1 VASSAPRAGVI
12 PSLLVPASDARALR
26 RSIAV
31 LVFAV
36 VAYFVPGAS
45 WSPVSR
51 YCLTR
56 AIVER
61 HTFDITPCA
70 PATGDRASVGDR
82 FYTDKAPLPSLIAA
96 PAYAAFYGF
105 SRVRHRLPAFQASG
119 TPDNPAQRVIVSPAF
134 RTGLYVSSLF
144 SAGLA
149 AAGLAWALFDV
160 LSRRVSREAA
170 TLGTLATLL
179 GTPLFP
185 YATSLFGHTM
195 AAAFLFGA
203 FALVDPRRADHP
215 ASHDM
220 WAGALLALA
229 IGTEYVASVPALLI
243 AGSIV
248 LRTSREERWAIVKR
262 FGIGAL
268 GPLAVIAAYHGACFG
283 SPLRTGYAFVTHP
296 AFAGGQAQGF
306 FGITF
311 VKPEALFG
319 ILFGRSRGLFYVSPV
334 ALAGVIAGIRV
345 LRVEK
350 DPALVVGGLVFTAL
364 VLINA
369 SYYLWDGGRALGP
382 RHVVPA
388 LGFVG
393 VGVGYAFERFRTTAA
408 LLAGISITIMVLATA
423 VSLEV
428 PESRDVI
435 FGYTIPAIRR
445 GAIAIVSGAS
455 NLGLFA
461 GLDKRASLIP
471 VFALIIGG
479 GMWLLRSSE
488 PKAVAPT

>member
-1 VASSAPRAGVI
+1 MIS
-12 PSLLVPASDARALR
+12 SLLNPSSDARTLR

-61 HTFDITPCA
+61 RTFDITPCA
-70 PATGDRASVGDR
+70 PATGDRASVDDR
-82 FYTDKAPLPSLIAA
+82 FYTDKAPVPSLVAV

-105 SRVRHRLPAFQASG
+105 ARARHRLPAFQASG

-160 LSRRVSREAA
+160 LTRRVSREAA

-203 FALVDPRRADHP
+203 FALFDPRRANRP

-220 WAGALLALA
+220 WAGALLALS
-229 IGTEYVASVPALLI
+229 IGTEYVAFVPAMSI
-243 AGSIV
+243 AAFVV
-248 LRTSREERWAIVKR
+248 LYGPRDTRWATLKR
-262 FGIGAL
+262 FGLGAL
-268 GPLAVIAAYHGACFG
+268 GPLAIVAAYHGVCFG
-283 SPLRTGYAFVTHP
+283 SPFRTGYAFVTHP
-296 AFAGGQAQGF
+296 AFAGGQSQGL

-319 ILFGRSRGLFYVSPV
+319 ILLGRSRGLFYVSPI
-334 ALAGVIAGIRV
+334 ALAGVVAAIRV

-350 DPALVVGGLVFTAL
+350 DPILIVGGFVFIEL

-382 RHVVPA
+382 RHIVPA

-393 VGVGYAFERFRTTAA
+393 VGIGYAFERFRTSAA
-408 LLAGISITIMVLATA
+408 LLAGVSIAVIVLTTA

-428 PESRDVI
+428 PEGRDVI
-435 FGYTIPAIRR
+435 FGYAIPAIRR

-455 NLGLFA
+455 NLGLFI
-461 GLDKRASLIP
+461 GLGKRASLIP
-471 VFALIIGG
+471 VFAVILGG
-479 GMWLLRSSE
+479 GAWLLRSEGSKGTE
-488 PKAVAPT
+488 VAP

>member
-1 VASSAPRAGVI
+1 MI
-12 PSLLVPASDARALR
+12 LSLLKPASDARTLHG
-26 RSIAV
+26 SIAV
-31 LVFAV
+31 VVFLA

-61 HTFDITPCA
+61 QTFDITPCA

-82 FYTDKAPLPSLIAA
+82 FYTDKAPLPSLLAV
-96 PAYAAFYGF
+96 PPYAAFY
-105 SRVRHRLPAFQASG
+105 VVAKLRHRLPAFQATG
-119 TPDNPAQRVIVSPAF
+119 TTEDPAQRVVVSPAF

-170 TLGTLATLL
+170 TLGTLVALI

-185 YATSLFGHTM
+185 YATSLFGHTV
-195 AAAFLFGA
+195 AAALSFGA
-203 FALVDPRRADHP
+203 FALVDPRRAGRPKSLDV
-215 ASHDM
+215 
-220 WAGALLALA
+220 WAGALLALS
-229 IGTEYVASVPALLI
+229 IGAEYVAAVPALLI
-243 AGSIV
+243 AGSVI
-248 LRTSREERWAIVKR
+248 LYRSREERWGTAKR
-262 FGIGAL
+262 LGIGAL
-268 GPLAVIAAYHGACFG
+268 GPLAAVSAYHTACFG
-283 SPLRTGYAFVTHP
+283 SPIRTGYAFVTHP
-296 AFAGGQAQGF
+296 AFAGGQSQGLL
-306 FGITF
+306 GITF

-334 ALAGVIAGIRV
+334 ALAGVIAGIRA
-345 LRVEK
+345 LRAEK
-350 DPALVVGGLVFTAL
+350 DPALVVGGLVFTSL

-393 VGVGYAFERFRTTAA
+393 VGIGYAFDRFRTTAA
-408 LLAGISITIMVLATA
+408 VLSGISITIVVLATA

-428 PESRDVI
+428 PEGRDVI
-435 FGYTIPAIRR
+435 FGYVIPAIRR
-445 GAIAIVSGAS
+445 SAIAIVSGAS
-455 NLGLFA
+455 NLGLLA
-461 GLDKRASLIP
+461 GLGKRASLVP
-471 VFALIIGG
+471 VFTLVIGG
-479 GMWLLRSSE
+479 GAWLLHRAGSSSG
-488 PKAVAPT
+488 ASA